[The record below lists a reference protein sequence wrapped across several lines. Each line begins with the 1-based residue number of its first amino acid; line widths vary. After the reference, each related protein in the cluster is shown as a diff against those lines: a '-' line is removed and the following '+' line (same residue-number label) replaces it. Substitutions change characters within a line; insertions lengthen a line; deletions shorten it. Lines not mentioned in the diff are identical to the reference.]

1 MVVELQPTSYCS
13 VALWIATVFQEYQS
27 HSGSNPPKDP
37 DWKNCAQGTS
47 QKLPQKTF
55 FSATRSRIVGLTRY
69 RLITERLLTA
79 RLALPPK
86 IQLSN
91 NIIDSMVFSLT
102 QARKQLDGTK
112 RATNRSDH
120 HREIG
125 AHSSN
130 LAAPKRGCKQYA
142 D

>member
-47 QKLPQKTF
+47 QKRPEKTF

-69 RLITERLLTA
+69 RLITQRLLTPT
-79 RLALPPK
+79 LALPPK

-91 NIIDSMVFSLT
+91 NIIESMAFCPSQPPKHT
-102 QARKQLDGTK
+102 D
-112 RATNRSDH
+112 
-120 HREIG
+120 
-125 AHSSN
+125 
-130 LAAPKRGCKQYA
+130 AAKAP
-142 D
+142 